1 MPEVNL
7 DVSSIQ
13 FEEGLHFQVDEHE
26 ILLRGESYSN
36 SSSTSSIDDD
46 IVDDFFLSYYP
57 DPLDEFYSDYSFDEV
72 GLSEEEAYH
81 ECSMA
86 RIGGKNKNRKCGGK
100 NGKVRSW
107 NNVQRP
113 FAGRYKSRKESIRG
127 KQKRT
132 DATRKRIASEKEIET
147 EILLETEGR
156 LKSKNKA
163 KESTRTK
170 QNRNGTLLRRFAA
183 RKEIRAEI
191 LLARKEKIRSRHVP
205 SVHVERDSDYASVD
219 NYPVL
224 PKESLGIEDGAMYDR
239 LLSIL
244 Q

>member
-1 MPEVNL
+1 MTHNTLFYFVLLIEVNARNNMDDLVNITYHSLNTSNINFKFLSVWLEIMPEVNL

-86 RIGGKNKNRKCGGK
+86 RIGGKNKNRKCC
-100 NGKVRSW
+100 
-107 NNVQRP
+107 QR
-113 FAGRYKSRKESIRG
+113 
-127 KQKRT
+127 
-132 DATRKRIASEKEIET
+132 
-147 EILLETEGR
+147 
-156 LKSKNKA
+156 
-163 KESTRTK
+163 
-170 QNRNGTLLRRFAA
+170 
-183 RKEIRAEI
+183 
-191 LLARKEKIRSRHVP
+191 
-205 SVHVERDSDYASVD
+205 
-219 NYPVL
+219 
-224 PKESLGIEDGAMYDR
+224 
-239 LLSIL
+239 
-244 Q
+244 